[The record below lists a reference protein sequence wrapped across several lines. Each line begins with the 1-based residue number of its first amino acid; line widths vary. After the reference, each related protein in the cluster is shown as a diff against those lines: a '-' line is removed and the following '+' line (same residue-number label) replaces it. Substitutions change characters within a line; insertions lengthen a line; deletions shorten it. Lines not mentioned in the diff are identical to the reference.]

1 MVVKDPKTLLS
12 SVLRSLRHR
21 NFRLF
26 TVGQSISLIGT
37 WMQQVAVGWLV
48 YTMTDSALLLGLVAF
63 AAQGPTFVLAPLA
76 GAIADRG
83 NRRRLLLIVQ
93 ALMMVQALVLAA
105 LVLSGKVQIWHI
117 VALSAMLGGGVALG
131 GMKYSEAADERDA
144 ELAVLAEERRLHE
157 LQPEEELAELA
168 ALYEDKGVSP
178 ALARQVAEELSTKDA
193 LLHHAEV
200 EHGIT
205 LNGDSPT
212 PAGTAVLAGLGFM
225 VGAAVPLVVSMA
237 APAAWRIPLT
247 VLAVV
252 ATLCVTATVVARLG
266 GLSIGRTV
274 LRTVLIGVLT
284 MSLTFAGGLLF
295 DL

>member
-1 MVVKDPKTLLS
+1 
-12 SVLRSLRHR
+12 
-21 NFRLF
+21 
-26 TVGQSISLIGT
+26 
-37 WMQQVAVGWLV
+37 VAVLPRLDRRAVRTHLV
-48 YTMTDSALLLGLVAF
+48 DVNDGVIATAGVVEGLLA
-63 AAQGPTFVLAPLA
+63 A
-76 GAIADRG
+76 GATITT
-83 NRRRLLLIVQ
+83 IVV
-93 ALMMVQALVLAA
+93 A
-105 LVLSGKVQIWHI
+105 
-117 VALSAMLGGGVALG
+117 ALSAMLGGGVALG

>member
-1 MVVKDPKTLLS
+1 
-12 SVLRSLRHR
+12 
-21 NFRLF
+21 
-26 TVGQSISLIGT
+26 
-37 WMQQVAVGWLV
+37 VAVLPRLDRRAVRTHLV
-48 YTMTDSALLLGLVAF
+48 DVNDGVIATAGVVEGLLA
-63 AAQGPTFVLAPLA
+63 A
-76 GAIADRG
+76 GAAITT
-83 NRRRLLLIVQ
+83 IVV
-93 ALMMVQALVLAA
+93 A
-105 LVLSGKVQIWHI
+105 
-117 VALSAMLGGGVALG
+117 ALSAMLGGGVALG

-274 LRTVLIGVLT
+274 LRTVL
-284 MSLTFAGGLLF
+284 F